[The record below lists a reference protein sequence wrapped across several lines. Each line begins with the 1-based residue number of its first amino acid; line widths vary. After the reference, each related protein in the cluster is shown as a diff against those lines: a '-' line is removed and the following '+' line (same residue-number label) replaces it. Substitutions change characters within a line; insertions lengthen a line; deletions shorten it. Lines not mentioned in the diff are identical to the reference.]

1 MPPVSHTVSVG
12 EEGFFTMRYTGAD
25 LSGPVVGEYTG
36 AEYRFHERRVL
47 LVDKRDAVFMM
58 GPDCEIVE

>member
-1 MPPVSHTVSVG
+1 MPPVSKSVSVG
-12 EEGFFTMRYTGAD
+12 EEGFFLMRYIGAD
-25 LSGPVVGEYTG
+25 LADPVIGEYTG